1 MICLHKQEE
10 EATVVGA
17 AQHEEETHLKDI
29 QCQVYIYSYTGT
41 LSDFSAT
48 NMETFTN
55 RCPDKQQ
62 N

>member
-55 RCPDKQQ
+55 
-62 N
+62 